1 MKEDQYQ
8 HSFSYDNV
16 LYLLRPSRLG
26 RVFVQIQKV
35 PGPGNAR
42 HSLISLQL
50 ARNMEVKSLPGALPF
65 EDRN

>member
-8 HSFSYDNV
+8 HSFSYYNV
-16 LYLLRPSRLG
+16 LHVLRPSRLG
-26 RVFVQIQKV
+26 RISLQTQKV
-35 PGPGNAR
+35 PGPCNTQ

-50 ARNMEVKSLPGALPF
+50 AWDMEVMSLPGALLF